1 MTLQEAIRILIKGES
16 LTESA
21 AYRVASGMM
30 DGEATP
36 SQIAAVLVALRIKGE
51 SVAEITGFARAM
63 RDRAD
68 RVPIASD
75 GLIDTCGTG
84 GDETGTFNI
93 STVSAIVAAAV
104 GCKVAKHG
112 NRSVSSRCGS
122 VEFLEALGVRTDA
135 TPDESSRLIE
145 RVGVAFL
152 FAPQYHQATSQASVP
167 RREIGVRTIFNIVG
181 PLTNP
186 ARARRQL
193 VGVFDP
199 SLTEPMAEVL
209 RNLGSQHCL
218 VVHGE
223 DGLDEISLTGL
234 TRVTE
239 LKDGNINTRT
249 MMPEDF
255 GLSRAPLAAMKGGD
269 PATNAEIALDILA
282 GKTGP
287 PRDVVLLNSAAA
299 GYVGGLNSD
308 IASGIESA
316 ANAIDSGRAMAILE
330 ALRDGGGQC
339 DG

>member
-1 MTLQEAIRILIKGES
+1 MTLQEAIRNLIDGES
-16 LTESA
+16 LTERE
-21 AYRVASGMM
+21 AYSVASGIM

-51 SVAEITGFARAM
+51 SVSEITGFARAM
-63 RDRAD
+63 RDRAQ
-68 RVPIASD
+68 RVPIAAD

-84 GDETGTFNI
+84 GDGTGTFNI
-93 STVSAIVAAAV
+93 STVCAIVAAAA

-122 VEFLEALGVRTDA
+122 VEFLEALGVRTDT
-135 TPDESSRLIE
+135 TPDEASRLIE

-152 FAPQYHQATSQASVP
+152 FAPQYHQATRHASAP
-167 RREIGVRTIFNIVG
+167 RREIGVRSIFNIVG

-199 SLTEPMAEVL
+199 ALTEPMAEVL
-209 RNLGSQHCL
+209 RNLGSEHCL

-223 DGLDEISLTGL
+223 DGLDEISLTSP

-239 LKDGNINTRT
+239 LKDGDVDTRT
-249 MMPEDF
+249 ITPEEF
-255 GLSRAPLAAMKGGD
+255 GLSRAPLATIKGSD
-269 PATNAEIALDILA
+269 PATNAEIALEVLR
-282 GKTGP
+282 GKKGP

-299 GYVGGLNSD
+299 VYVGGLTGD
-308 IASGIESA
+308 IASGVEA
-316 ANAIDSGRAMAILE
+316 AVNAIDSGRAMAILE
-330 ALRDGGGQC
+330 ALREGDGQG